1 MPSQTMALHGIP
13 LTGSVSLLVP
23 RPTRGAGGGG
33 GVRRAGDGR
42 SVLATE
48 TNARTGTRRGFWVAA
63 GRLLVCAIAVAGGRG
78 AGGGR
83 GARGRGATPVRFIQ
97 KGPGEFPRFFAVFS
111 AVFRLGFGSEAGQE
125 GGWTAAIAGDGL
137 PAGRR
142 GGGGGA
148 RKREGGGYLSQ
159 RGVRAIRKGR

>member
-33 GVRRAGDGR
+33 GAEGGRRALSPRDRDECSDRHAAGFLGR
-42 SVLATE
+42 RGAPIGVRDRRRRRPRGGRREGSKGE
-48 TNARTGTRRGFWVAA
+48 GRNARAIYSKRTGRISAIFCGIFRGFSP
-63 GRLLVCAIAVAGGRG
+63 RIRIGGG
-78 AGGGR
+78 AGGGMDGGDR
-83 GARGRGATPVRFIQ
+83 RRRA
-97 KGPGEFPRFFAVFS
+97 PG
-111 AVFRLGFGSEAGQE
+111 GAGQ
-125 GGWTAAIAGDGL
+125 
-137 PAGRR
+137 
-142 GGGGGA
+142 GGGGA